1 MSVVSGVNGAPI
13 RTVITTG
20 YENLFG
26 RGVCGLGDFDGD
38 GKGDFAV
45 GAPNEDRLG
54 ALNCGRLLIYSGG
67 VRGDCT
73 LELVG
78 SMSVTAIESPYL
90 RVLGTPSTTNV
101 VLADPFPGPT
111 PIPPFGFAGV
121 GFSPYII
128 PLNNSAG
135 FIWPAFGSS
144 LDSQG
149 IQTLGPY
156 PIAGVT
162 IGATLY
168 VQAFNVTS
176 AAPNGAFQRTNTL
189 TLTVLP

>member
-1 MSVVSGVNGAPI
+1 MSVVSGVNGSPI

-45 GAPNEDRLG
+45 GAPNEDRIG
-54 ALNCGRLLIYSGG
+54 ALNCGRLLIYRGG
-67 VRGDCT
+67 VSDGAT

-78 SMSVTAIESPYL
+78 TMSASAIESPYI
-90 RVLGTPSTTNV
+90 RVLGTPTTMNV
-101 VLADPFPGPT
+101 VLADPFAGPT

-128 PLNNSAG
+128 PLSNSAG
-135 FIWPAFGSS
+135 FIWPAFGNG

-156 PIAGVT
+156 PIQGVPV
-162 IGATLY
+162 GATLY
-168 VQAFNVTS
+168 VQAFNVTPN
-176 AAPNGAFQRTNTL
+176 APNGAFQRTNTL
-189 TLTVLP
+189 TLTVIP